1 MKSLAGA
8 ISVNWIVD
16 EFGVEMPAMVC
27 EFWKAAMFAA
37 VGACVLAFAKYAV
50 SSLSYACEALDRAGV
65 VPRVADRADGVEER
79 LELAQEVLRT

>member
-8 ISVNWIVD
+8 DRVNWIVD

-37 VGACVLAFAKYAV
+37 VGACVFAFAKYAV
-50 SSLSYACEALDRAGV
+50 SSLSYACRPLI
-65 VPRVADRADGVEER
+65 
-79 LELAQEVLRT
+79 VLV